1 MRKIY
6 AFHGGM
12 TMKIELTVNHVL
24 RVVEVAP
31 EMRLLDLLRDVLGLT
46 SVKEGCSE
54 GECGACTV
62 LMNNKAITSCTVL
75 AFQAQG
81 SSILT
86 LEGLAEG
93 GELDVLQQA
102 FRDND
107 AVQCGFCTPG
117 MIMAAKALLLENP
130 SPTEEE
136 VRRGLEGNLCRCTGY
151 IPIFRAVRDAAE
163 RLANHAR

>member
-1 MRKIY
+1 
-6 AFHGGM
+6 
-12 TMKIELTVNHVL
+12 MKIELTVNHVP
-24 RVVEVAP
+24 RVVEAPP

-62 LMNNKAITSCTVL
+62 LMNNKAVTSCTVL
-75 AFQAQG
+75 AFQARG

-86 LEGLAEG
+86 LEGLAAG
-93 GELDVLQQA
+93 GELDILQQA

-136 VRRGLEGNLCRCTGY
+136 IRRGLEGNLCRCTGY

-163 RLANHAR
+163 RLAHHAG